1 MKDSL
6 SGFSNFY
13 VSYISSDS
21 KTSIL
26 TSFSKKIWNKLTK
39 FDFDDFCEK
48 KNEKKTHLTIFAI
61 DRLDEERLEAL
72 EVAMRKSPSW
82 EYILFTD
89 SSNDSSVLR
98 FGIKHRFSDIIPRES
113 SQRDIFEAYKKVLQS
128 LLRKKKEK
136 ERMKIYEKVVS
147 NSGYSFFMTKD
158 DKSIF
163 YTGKD
168 GDSCPIEDFKDIA
181 SQKGGGLVKSSEGL
195 ELFQKVAWDELK
207 DEMYLVNIS
216 KLNSQNENIGSCIKL
231 DKSLKNALIKKDS
244 LNRIN
249 FIEVLKDA
257 LITQNVS
264 EESLFVACIKVQN
277 SDSIISEFGNDS
289 YYSFSR
295 ELLNVCKKD
304 LHKESL
310 ATFWQGDYLVLLL
323 HQNNPKE
330 ITDAVDSLF
339 DRLQYEKFEKNITPF
354 LDLYILK
361 INELDL
367 NSTVKLIERFYD
379 KSYGEEEIGNILLR
393 KSTFATLDT
402 NDRDKTMYYIEN
414 IYLKKHP
421 IKLLNI
427 YKGLSVSTSSS
438 IMKLAD
444 EGIFVQTEKLQK
456 YAMHLE
462 RGVVMQ
468 SPSLP
473 KEIYAEVKYVDGSEP
488 YAILANPVFMEFTA
502 NNRSYA
508 RVQCD
513 VRIPTV
519 ISSVKHSYTGE
530 MLDMSVKA
538 LAIKYK
544 SNITRSILNQKAKVT
559 FSLPNKKSET
569 GLDRLEIEGN
579 IVAIVTVDEYTK
591 VVVNITPDVANETKL
606 LEYIYKRQKELIMEI
621 KKLGTVAFGG

>member
-1 MKDSL
+1 VKDSL

-21 KTSIL
+21 KNSIL

-72 EVAMRKSPSW
+72 EVAMKKSPSW

-181 SQKGGGLVKSSEGL
+181 SQKSSGLVKSSEGL

-323 HQNNPKE
+323 YQNNPKE

-438 IMKLAD
+438 IMKIAD

-591 VVVNITPDVANETKL
+591 VVVNIVPDVANETKL

>member
-1 MKDSL
+1 
-6 SGFSNFY
+6 
-13 VSYISSDS
+13 
-21 KTSIL
+21 
-26 TSFSKKIWNKLTK
+26 NKLTK

-61 DRLDEERLEAL
+61 DNLDEERLRLL
-72 EVAMRKSPSW
+72 EIAIKKSPSW

-98 FGIKHRFSDIIPRES
+98 FGIKNRFSDIIPKES
-113 SQRDIFEAYKKVLQS
+113 SQRDIYEAYKKVLQS
-128 LLRKKKEK
+128 LLKKKKEK
-136 ERMKIYEKVVS
+136 QKMRIYEKVVN

-163 YTGKD
+163 YTGRA
-168 GDSCPIEDFKDIA
+168 GDSCPVEDFKA
-181 SQKGGGLVKSSEGL
+181 LVSEKKSGLVASSEGL

-244 LNRIN
+244 LNRLN

-264 EESLFVACIKVQN
+264 EESLFISCIKVQN
-277 SDSIISEFGNDS
+277 SNSIISEFGNDS
-289 YYSFSR
+289 YYSFTR
-295 ELLNVCKKD
+295 ELLDVCKQE
-304 LHKESL
+304 LHKESI
-310 ATFWQGDYLVLLL
+310 ATFWQGDYLVILLY
-323 HQNNPKE
+323 QNNPKE
-330 ITDAVDSLF
+330 ITDNVDSLF
-339 DRLQYEKFEKNITPF
+339 DKLQYEKFEKDITPF

-367 NSTVKLIERFYD
+367 NATVKLIEKFYD
-379 KSYGEEEIGNILLR
+379 KSYGESEIENILLR

-402 NDRDKTMYYIEN
+402 DDRDKTMYYIEN

-427 YKGLSVSTSSS
+427 YKGLSVNTSSS
-438 IMKLAD
+438 IIKIAD
-444 EGIFVQTEKLQK
+444 DGIYVRTEKLQK
-456 YAMHLE
+456 YAMYLE

-473 KEIYAEVKYVDGSEP
+473 KEIYAEVKYVDGSDS
-488 YAILANPVFMEFTA
+488 YAILTNPVFMEFTA
-502 NNRSYA
+502 NNRTYA

-513 VRIPTV
+513 ARIPTV
-519 ISSVKHSYTGE
+519 ITSAKHSYTGE

-538 LAIKYK
+538 LAVRYK
-544 SNITRSILNQKAKVT
+544 SNITKSILNHKAKIT

-569 GLDRLEIEGN
+569 GLDRLEIEGS
-579 IVAIVTVDEYTK
+579 IVAIINIENYTK
-591 VVVNITPDVANETKL
+591 VVVNITPDVTNEAKL
-606 LEYIYKRQKELIMEI
+606 LEYIYKRQKELIMEL
-621 KKLGTVAFGG
+621 KKLGSVSFGAK